1 MEREKLYF
9 KIDILFVEIN
19 SHVLPNMY
27 FMFIFLYSI
36 NSVMGITLSDYHRGT
51 NQGYVE
57 TEYGVV
63 GGVFGEWI

>member
-27 FMFIFLYSI
+27 FMFIFLDSI
-36 NSVMGITLSDYHRGT
+36 NSVMGITLSDYKGML
-51 NQGYVE
+51 Q
-57 TEYGVV
+57 
-63 GGVFGEWI
+63 

>member
-51 NQGYVE
+51 KGYVE
-57 TEYGVV
+57 IEYGVV